1 MSKIIIAI
9 HGLGNKP
16 PHSLLEKWWYDALI
30 EGLNKIEAS
39 PKDFTF
45 KLVYWADILYEHVL
59 DPAISDNKSPYFL
72 DEPYRPADGKITPH
86 TEGLKTRFL
95 KYAEKQ
101 LDKIFLKP
109 DMTLNYEGV
118 TNSIIHNYFREL
130 EIYFQGDA
138 TEDSQPNN
146 YQSRNAIRERLIKT
160 LAEHKGDDILLIAHS
175 MGTIVAYEV
184 LHDFAEEFS
193 INTFVTIGSPLGL
206 PVVVSRIYAD
216 QNRQL
221 PQEKKLRAPDN
232 IRHKWYNLS
241 DTEDMVALDPTLA
254 DDYEANKSGIRA
266 KDISVFNDYEMNGER
281 NPHKSF
287 GYLRTPE
294 MAKIVIEFLN
304 EKEESRWKKFY
315 GRIKKRIA
323 ALFPHRKQ

>member
-16 PHSLLEKWWYDALI
+16 PHSLLEKWWHDALI

-59 DPAISDNKSPYFL
+59 DPDISDNKNPYFL
-72 DEPYRPADGKITPH
+72 DEPYRPSDGKTTPH

-118 TNSIIHNYFREL
+118 TDSIIHNYFREL

-160 LAEHKGDDILLIAHS
+160 LAEHKDDDILLIAHS

-184 LHDFAEEFS
+184 LQDFAEEFS

-216 QNRQL
+216 QNRHL
-221 PQEKKLRAPDN
+221 PQEKKLCAPDN
-232 IRHKWYNLS
+232 IRHYWYNLS

-254 DDYEANKSGIRA
+254 DDYEPNKSGIRA

-304 EKEESRWKKFY
+304 EKEKSRWEKFY
-315 GRIKKRIA
+315 SRIKKRIA